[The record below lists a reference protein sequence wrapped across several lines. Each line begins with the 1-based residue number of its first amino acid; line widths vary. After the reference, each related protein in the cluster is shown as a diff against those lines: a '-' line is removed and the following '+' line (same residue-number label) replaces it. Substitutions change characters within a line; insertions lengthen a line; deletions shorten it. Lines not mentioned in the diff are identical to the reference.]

1 MKVANYAI
9 VPSFIL
15 PTLNPFFDFFFPVA
29 SELVVVR
36 MTIAKRTACRDIF
49 VVVCSTICTCKIRY
63 RPFALC
69 THLYSALLVFP
80 LPVKGTARGTCT
92 ACTHWLDGDGCVGA
106 QQVPLFLLPRRKLTQ
121 SAGAGGGNKKERK
134 DSKEKK
140 TLSAVSVGEATSATD
155 LGFFDLS

>member
-36 MTIAKRTACRDIF
+36 MMTIAKRTACRDIF
-49 VVVCSTICTCKIRY
+49 VVVCSTNCTCKIRY
-63 RPFALC
+63 RPFAIALC

-80 LPVKGTARGTCT
+80 LPAKGYRKRDVHCMYS
-92 ACTHWLDGDGCVGA
+92 LVGCVGGA
-106 QQVPLFLLPRRKLTQ
+106 QQVLPPSFLPRRNLTQ
-121 SAGAGGGNKKERK
+121 SAGGGKKKERK
-134 DSKEKK
+134 RK
-140 TLSAVSVGEATSATD
+140 LSAVSRGEAATSAID